1 MHLPL
6 VHLLGLVVVVVLAG
20 NELGSRFVVHPALD
34 ALPASVRIPA
44 EQALYRRYGRVMPVM
59 MIVAVAAPLA
69 LLLGLPDRTSPAV
82 LPTLASFVCL
92 LAMLA
97 ITLRGNVPLNRRI
110 LDFDPGRGTESFDH
124 LRARWDR
131 LHTARVALDTAGFVL
146 LCLGAVSRIGG

>member
-1 MHLPL
+1 MPL
-6 VHLLGLVVVVVLAG
+6 TPVHLLGLVVVGVLVG

-59 MIVAVAAPLA
+59 MIVAVAAPLV
-69 LLLGLPDRTSPAV
+69 LLLGLPDRASPAFP
-82 LPTLASFVCL
+82 PTLASFVCL

-97 ITLRGNVPLNRRI
+97 ITLLGNVPLNRRI
-110 LDFDPGRGTESFDH
+110 LDFDPGRGPAGFDH

-131 LHTARVALDTAGFVL
+131 LHAARVALDTAGFVL